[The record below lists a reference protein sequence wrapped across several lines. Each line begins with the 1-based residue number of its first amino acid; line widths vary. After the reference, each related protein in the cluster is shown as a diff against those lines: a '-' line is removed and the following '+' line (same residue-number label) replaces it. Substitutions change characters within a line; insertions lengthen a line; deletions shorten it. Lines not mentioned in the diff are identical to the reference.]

1 MASRRTGSI
10 STKLTMMNMLV
21 SGAAL
26 VLACLGFLVYDQ
38 ITFREGLVRTL
49 SAQAQIIG
57 SNSISALLFNDP
69 AAASNTLAALKNSPN
84 IVSAGI
90 LTAERRPFAQYT
102 QQGGDEILNIPELP
116 DDQIE
121 AYWFR
126 STHALLIRKILS
138 DGKLLGFVY
147 IRADLHEMNDR
158 LWRYALISVV
168 VLLISLIFA
177 LVVSSQFRKSVAQP
191 IIGLAETARRI
202 SRDKDYRIRVTAGG
216 ERDELSVLIN
226 SFNEMLREIQQRDN
240 ALQKAHNELEQRVS
254 ERTREL
260 VSANRELE
268 AFSYS
273 VSHDLRGPLDALNG
287 FSYVLAK
294 NYGDNLDAGGKQSL
308 QGIRTAAKR
317 MAELIDDLL
326 NLSRVTTSTMNRE
339 EIDLS
344 EFARSITEELQHIEP
359 DRKVEFVVPARA
371 QAYADPRLLRIVMD
385 NLLRNAW
392 KYTSRHDRAR
402 IEFGREVKNDRI
414 VYFVKDDGSG
424 FSPQSAD
431 RLFQP
436 FQRLH
441 SAAEFPG
448 NGIGL
453 ATVRRIVQ
461 RHGGEVWAEGR
472 VEMGA
477 IFYFTLGSLGNS
489 AGRGPASPTG

>member
-84 IVSAGI
+84 IVSAGYF
-90 LTAERRPFAQYT
+90 TAERRPFAQYT
-102 QQGGDEILNIPELP
+102 PAGGDEILNIPELP

-273 VSHDLRGPLDALNG
+273 VSHDLGTARRSQRLQLR
-287 FSYVLAK
+287 
-294 NYGDNLDAGGKQSL
+294 AG
-308 QGIRTAAKR
+308 
-317 MAELIDDLL
+317 
-326 NLSRVTTSTMNRE
+326 
-339 EIDLS
+339 
-344 EFARSITEELQHIEP
+344 EELW
-359 DRKVEFVVPARA
+359 R
-371 QAYADPRLLRIVMD
+371 
-385 NLLRNAW
+385 
-392 KYTSRHDRAR
+392 
-402 IEFGREVKNDRI
+402 
-414 VYFVKDDGSG
+414 
-424 FSPQSAD
+424 
-431 RLFQP
+431 QP
-436 FQRLH
+436 
-441 SAAEFPG
+441 
-448 NGIGL
+448 
-453 ATVRRIVQ
+453 
-461 RHGGEVWAEGR
+461 
-472 VEMGA
+472 
-477 IFYFTLGSLGNS
+477 
-489 AGRGPASPTG
+489 

>member
-1 MASRRTGSI
+1 M
-10 STKLTMMNMLV
+10 
-21 SGAAL
+21 
-26 VLACLGFLVYDQ
+26 
-38 ITFREGLVRTL
+38 
-49 SAQAQIIG
+49 
-57 SNSISALLFNDP
+57 
-69 AAASNTLAALKNSPN
+69 
-84 IVSAGI
+84 
-90 LTAERRPFAQYT
+90 
-102 QQGGDEILNIPELP
+102 
-116 DDQIE
+116 
-121 AYWFR
+121 
-126 STHALLIRKILS
+126 
-138 DGKLLGFVY
+138 
-147 IRADLHEMNDR
+147 
-158 LWRYALISVV
+158 
-168 VLLISLIFA
+168 
-177 LVVSSQFRKSVAQP
+177 
-191 IIGLAETARRI
+191 
-202 SRDKDYRIRVTAGG
+202 
-216 ERDELSVLIN
+216 
-226 SFNEMLREIQQRDN
+226 
-240 ALQKAHNELEQRVS
+240 
-254 ERTREL
+254 
-260 VSANRELE
+260 
-268 AFSYS
+268 
-273 VSHDLRGPLDALNG
+273 
-287 FSYVLAK
+287 LAK

-477 IFYFTLGSLGNS
+477 TFYFTLGSLGNS